1 MQIINLLNKASREL
15 SEAGINNPR
24 LDARIIFQHVSKLP
38 QEVIYLS
45 PELEISK
52 EIITEYFK
60 LISKR
65 SKHEPVAK
73 IIGSKSFWISDFA
86 VNSSTLDPR
95 PDSEVIIEAALKI
108 LIERDGKFRFL
119 DLGTGSGCLLISL
132 LQEFTNA
139 TGIGVDVSKEALE
152 MALHNV
158 KQHDLSNRVDL
169 LNQNWADG
177 ITEKFDLIV
186 SNPPYIPRDDIITLK
201 EDVKFYDPMLALD
214 GGIDGLDPYRYLAK
228 QIKYILKKDAFA
240 IFEFGF
246 EQGEAIRSIFQ
257 ESGYIVER
265 MLFDLNNIERAIII
279 KKIS

>member
-1 MQIINLLNKASREL
+1 MQIINLLNKASQEL
-15 SEAGINNPR
+15 SEAGIDNPR

-186 SNPPYIPRDDIITLK
+186 SNPPYIPRDDIIELK

-279 KKIS
+279 KNIS